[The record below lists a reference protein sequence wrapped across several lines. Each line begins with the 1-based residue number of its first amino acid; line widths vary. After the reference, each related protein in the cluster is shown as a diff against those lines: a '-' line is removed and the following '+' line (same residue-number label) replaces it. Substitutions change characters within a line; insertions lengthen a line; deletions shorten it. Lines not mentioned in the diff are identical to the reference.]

1 MKLHYHPI
9 SPYARKAR
17 IMAMVSGVEVEEIPP
32 NKQAADGYASQPN
45 PLGKIP
51 CLERGGELPALFD
64 SPVICEY
71 LDSLS
76 GHPLLPSSGEARW
89 TQLRLHAVGDG
100 LSDAVYNYRYET
112 VRDDALHWPEL
123 IDRHSQAMRN
133 ALTYFEDNIDELGD
147 DWNFGNMAIFCAID
161 YLKFRGGHID
171 VEGLSPRLAAWHR
184 AMSEKPEAIETYGYG
199 ES

>member
-9 SPYARKAR
+9 SPYTRKAR
-17 IMAMVSGVEVEEIPP
+17 IMALVAGVDVEEIPP
-32 NKQAADGYASQPN
+32 VKQGADGYGSNGN

-51 CLERGGELPALFD
+51 CLEREDLPPLFD
-64 SPVICEY
+64 SPVVCEY

-76 GHPLLPSSGEARW
+76 KTPLLPTSGEARW

-112 VRDDALHWPEL
+112 VRDEALHWPDM

-133 ALTYFEDNIDELGD
+133 ALVYLEANIEELGTV
-147 DWNFGNMAIFCAID
+147 WSFGNMAIFCAIG
-161 YLKFRGGHID
+161 YMQFRGEHID
-171 VEGLSPRLAAWHR
+171 FEGLSPKLAAWHIP
-184 AMSEKPEAIETYGYG
+184 MSTKPEAIETYGYG
-199 ES
+199 